1 MAMEGSHLT
10 AEEGADLADLLME
23 QMLDTLAPDDRF
35 DQILGCMDFLLM

>member
-1 MAMEGSHLT
+1 MSMEGSHLT

-23 QMLDTLAPDDRF
+23 QMLDTLGADDRF